1 MRRIAKTLHIVNDP
15 KMDDSSGAARKPDTS
30 HGGFDN
36 DINVM
41 TRVLSIIL
49 DLTPDVKLPRPV
61 INLDY

>member
-1 MRRIAKTLHIVNDP
+1 MHIVNDP

-36 DINVM
+36 NINLM

-49 DLTPDVKLPRPV
+49 DLAPDVKLPRPV